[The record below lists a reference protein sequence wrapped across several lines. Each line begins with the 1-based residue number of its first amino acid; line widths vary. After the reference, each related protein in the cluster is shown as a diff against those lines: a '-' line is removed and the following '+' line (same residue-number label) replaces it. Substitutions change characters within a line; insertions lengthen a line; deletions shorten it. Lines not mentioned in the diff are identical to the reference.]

1 MQAFVF
7 RLDDEHRSRIS
18 DCVRK
23 GGIQLNHQG
32 ITDFACNIE
41 SSIVTFLKA
50 RAETSGR
57 CRQAHDALR
66 DLWQLSHEEDAPV
79 GQLRT
84 RLLCLQKLAL
94 DYLDMRARLH
104 LRNCL
109 IQSMVDS

>member
-1 MQAFVF
+1 MGPLAAWRIAEGDWTGIWQSVLVDLFSGCSRTCRPAFVF

-50 RAETSGR
+50 RADTSGR
-57 CRQAHDALR
+57 RRQA
-66 DLWQLSHEEDAPV
+66 
-79 GQLRT
+79 T
-84 RLLCLQKLAL
+84 
-94 DYLDMRARLH
+94 MRFATCG
-104 LRNCL
+104 N
-109 IQSMVDS
+109 QTN